1 MPDVARTLD
10 LPSGQRFEYWK
21 HILTNTFVPL
31 EVSTPGNGDDFRG
44 LLRGCELGS
53 LRFIEVSAEA
63 HTARR
68 TARLVKAAPAG
79 CYKVLVFAG
88 EPSPHPSGAHPGVP
102 KWIVD
107 VRYTQE
113 QTTDLF
119 VEVDPNQKER
129 IILALKE
136 AGNPDVTTVEFHDL
150 NHLFQTCKTGAVS
163 EYAAIEETMAPVA
176 LDTIAKWILKRT
188 EK

>member
-31 EVSTPGNGDDFRG
+31 EVSAPGNGDDFRG

-68 TARLVKAAPAG
+68 TAAWSRRRRPAATRSA
-79 CYKVLVFAG
+79 C
-88 EPSPHPSGAHPGVP
+88 S
-102 KWIVD
+102 
-107 VRYTQE
+107 
-113 QTTDLF
+113 
-119 VEVDPNQKER
+119 
-129 IILALKE
+129 
-136 AGNPDVTTVEFHDL
+136 
-150 NHLFQTCKTGAVS
+150 C
-163 EYAAIEETMAPVA
+163 AAA
-176 LDTIAKWILKRT
+176 RC
-188 EK
+188 

>member
-21 HILTNTFVPL
+21 HVLSNTFVPL
-31 EVSTPGNGDDFRG
+31 EVWSPGGGDDFRG

-79 CYKVLVFAG
+79 CFKIGLPLLCSYV
-88 EPSPHPSGAHPGVP
+88 
-102 KWIVD
+102 
-107 VRYTQE
+107 
-113 QTTDLF
+113 
-119 VEVDPNQKER
+119 
-129 IILALKE
+129 IIYDCWDA
-136 AGNPDVTTVEFHDL
+136 
-150 NHLFQTCKTGAVS
+150 
-163 EYAAIEETMAPVA
+163 MM
-176 LDTIAKWILKRT
+176 
-188 EK
+188 